1 MSPTLD
7 AILSSWPSARWLW
20 AGAAITAVVYGRGWW
35 ELHRRNPDGW
45 HWGQPAAF
53 LGGLAAMLLALAS
66 PVDPL
71 AALLLQAH
79 MVQHLL
85 LMMVAP
91 PLVWLGDPLFPF
103 LRGLP
108 RPIRKEWIVP
118 LMRAEGLRQ
127 TLTWLTYPPVALAVY
142 VVVTWLGHAPAV
154 YETALG
160 SDPWHVVQHLSFLA
174 AALLFWYP
182 VVRPYPSHPSWS
194 VWLLVPYLVL
204 ADVQNTLLAALITF
218 SGHVLYPHYDEVPR
232 LAGLSALDD
241 QAAAGVAMWV
251 PGSVAFLLPLFVLG
265 LRLVGG
271 SKPGQSAKR
280 LPARTAGATPLPFVA
295 LPVGHGE
302 GDSPILLR
310 GLRKIGTVPGG
321 LPIVQRPLVQRP
333 AGAAG
338 RAFDLLRIPVLGRLL
353 AGPATHRLLPGLLAL
368 LAAALVVDGLY
379 GPQTGAMNLA
389 GVLPWIHWRGVAVFV
404 LLAAGNLVCGACPF
418 TLPRRLLGRLMP
430 VGRAWPA
437 WLGGK
442 WLSVGLLALFLWAYE
457 VFALWDRPTWTAWL
471 AIGYF
476 LAAFTVD
483 SLFRDGAFCKH
494 VCPIGQFNFV
504 HSLLSPLEV
513 RVRRPSVCVACQ
525 TKDCLH
531 GRGELPGCSLDLLQP
546 AKAGNFD
553 CTFCLACVRAC
564 PQDNVGLLV
573 TPPGRE
579 LWLDRWRSGVGRPAR
594 RTDLA
599 ALVIVL
605 VFGAVANAGA
615 MVAPV
620 VRWQD
625 GWQAWLGTSSPWP
638 VTSLM
643 FLMTLGFFPLA
654 SISLAAMLSCRWA
667 RLSVRP
673 KELALRFVWSLVPL
687 GFSLW
692 LAHYSFHFFTSFATV
707 VPVVQRFAAQWG
719 YDGLGPPRWVC
730 SCCGPVSEWIVRA
743 EILFLDFGLLASLYV
758 AYRIA
763 AAYGETFARR
773 MRTVIPWAGLVALL
787 FAASVWIVLQPME
800 MRGTMQPG
808 EPLPVASIEPAGPP
822 AAHIGAI
829 PSAGEER
836 R

>member
-20 AGAAITAVVYGRGWW
+20 ASAALTALVYGRGWW
-35 ELHRRNPDGW
+35 ELHRRDPSGW
-45 HWGQPAAF
+45 HWGQLAAF
-53 LGGLAAMLLALAS
+53 LGGLTAILLALAS

-91 PLVWLGDPLFPF
+91 PLIWLGDPLFPF

-108 RPIRKEWIVP
+108 RAIRKEWIVP
-118 LMRAEGLRQ
+118 LMRAEDLRR
-127 TLTWLTYPPVALAVY
+127 TLAWLTYPPVALAVY
-142 VVVTWLGHAPAV
+142 VVVTWLGHVPAV
-154 YETALG
+154 YETALR
-160 SDPWHVVQHLSFLA
+160 SDPWHRVQHLSFLG

-194 VWLLVPYLVL
+194 AWLLVPYLVL
-204 ADVQNTLLAALITF
+204 ADVQNTVLAALITF
-218 SGHVLYPHYDEVPR
+218 SNHVLYPYYDEVPR

-265 LRLVGG
+265 VRLVG
-271 SKPGQSAKR
+271 SSSPGKSAKR
-280 LPARTAGATPLPFVA
+280 RPARAAGATPLPFA
-295 LPVGHGE
+295 
-302 GDSPILLR
+302 S
-310 GLRKIGTVPGG
+310 
-321 LPIVQRPLVQRP
+321 LPIIERPVTQRPVLQRP
-333 AGAAG
+333 AAPKAANRAG
-338 RAFDLLRIPVLGRLL
+338 RAIDLLRIPILGRLL
-353 AGPATHRLLPGLLAL
+353 TGWATQRLLPGLLAL
-368 LAAALVVDGLY
+368 LAAALVIDGLY

-418 TLPRRLLGRLMP
+418 TLPRRLFGRLMP
-430 VGRAWPA
+430 AGHSWPA

-442 WLSVGLLALFLWAYE
+442 WLSIGLLVLFLWAYE
-457 VFALWDRPTWTAWL
+457 VFALWDRPAWTAWL

-483 SLFRDGAFCKH
+483 SLFRDGTFCKH

-504 HSLLSPLEV
+504 YSLLSPLEV
-513 RVRRPSVCVACQ
+513 RARKPSVCVACQ

-531 GRGELPGCSLDLLQP
+531 GRGELSGCSLDLLQP

-579 LWLDRWRSGVGRPAR
+579 LWLDRSRSGMGRLGR
-594 RTDLA
+594 RADLA

-605 VFGAVANAGA
+605 VFGALANAGA

-625 GWQAWLGTSSPWP
+625 GWQAWLGIRSPWLM
-638 VTSLM
+638 TSVM
-643 FLMTLGFFPLA
+643 FLLMLGLVPLA
-654 SISLAAMLSCRWA
+654 SIGLAAMLSCRWA

-673 KELALRFVWSLVPL
+673 RELALRFVWSLVPL

-707 VPVVQRFAAQWG
+707 VPVAQQFAAGWG
-719 YDGLGPPRWVC
+719 YDGLGPPLWIC
-730 SCCGPVSEWIVRA
+730 SCCGPVAQWIVRA

-763 AAYGETFARR
+763 AAYGDTFVGR
-773 MRTVIPWAGLVALL
+773 MRTVIPWAGLVALI
-787 FAASVWIVLQPME
+787 FVAGVWIVLQPME

-808 EPLPVASIEPAGPP
+808 GPLPVASIVPP
-822 AAHIGAI
+822 QAAAQIGA
-829 PSAGEER
+829 ALRGREDR